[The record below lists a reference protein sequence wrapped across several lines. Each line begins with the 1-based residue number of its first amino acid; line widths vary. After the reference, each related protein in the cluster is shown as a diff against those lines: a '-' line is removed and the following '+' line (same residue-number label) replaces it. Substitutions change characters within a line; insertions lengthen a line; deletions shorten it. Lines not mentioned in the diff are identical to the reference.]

1 MLPGC
6 VYTYSCWRLV
16 AIGVSLHQW
25 SLWGVNTAYIHH
37 RRGACV
43 ARFDLQG
50 NSQGPQNVKRAIVQ
64 GFTLFLCPYCKFD
77 C

>member
-1 MLPGC
+1 MPPGC

-25 SLWGVNTAYIHH
+25 SLRGVDMAYIHH
-37 RRGACV
+37 QRGACV

-50 NSQGPQNVKRAIVQ
+50 NAKAFKP
-64 GFTLFLCPYCKFD
+64 
-77 C
+77 